1 MSTKS
6 KDLPLDFDAKPV
18 VPTTGTP
25 SRVDRWMV
33 RTLLRALNDAPIA
46 IRLWNGQTFY
56 WGQARPEVT
65 LKIRERRALRQLFVD
80 PDLYFGDAYSAGRI
94 GVEGDLLEFL
104 NLVTR
109 NLPQSN
115 NWLAVLRS
123 TISRTPRSN
132 SLRGSRQNI
141 HHHYDLSNQFY
152 ALWLDQEYLQYTC
165 AYFPTPTAT
174 LEEAQIAKLHHVCRK
189 LGLKRGQEV
198 VEAGCGWGGL
208 GLFMAKHYGVNVRA
222 YNISHEQIVFAR
234 DRAREEGVLGQV
246 EYIEDDYRNITGTCD
261 VFVSVGMLE
270 HVGVTN
276 YASLGDVIH
285 ACLRDRGRGLIHTI
299 GRNRPRLMNAWIER
313 RIFPGAYP
321 PTLKEMADIFERHS
335 FSILD
340 VENLRLHYA
349 KTLEHWLHRFNAA
362 EEQVR
367 AMFDERFVKAWR
379 LYLTGSISAFLLGE
393 LQLFQVV
400 FNRGSNN
407 DIPWTREHLYKPHPR
422 SGAAA
427 S

>member
-25 SRVDRWMV
+25 SPVDRWMV

-165 AYFPTPTAT
+165 AYFPAPTAT

-270 HVGVTN
+270 HVGVAN